1 MAENIG
7 FEPMVHIRIHS
18 LSRGAPLAT
27 QSILRYR
34 PLTPSGYHL
43 RQQRPVFSRDVIMGL
58 GQELALPL
66 TGDDLRE
73 DNMVFPTRLELVYRQ

>member
-1 MAENIG
+1 
-7 FEPMVHIRIHS
+7 
-18 LSRGAPLAT
+18 
-27 QSILRYR
+27 
-34 PLTPSGYHL
+34 
-43 RQQRPVFSRDVIMGL
+43 MGL